1 MRTDFAQTVSF
12 LDPTLTSDGQPY
24 APHRFKEITKE
35 RYLISKY
42 CNTSYKDLDN
52 VSPIERAYLLEFIYD
67 ELKKEQDAYEE
78 AKRNSK
84 H

>member
-1 MRTDFAQTVSF
+1 MRLDFAQTVDF

-35 RYLISKY
+35 RYLITKY
-42 CNTSYKDLDN
+42 SHTSYKDLDN
-52 VSPIERAYLLEFIYD
+52 VTPTERAYLLEFIYE

-78 AKRNSK
+78 AKQNSS

>member
-1 MRTDFAQTVSF
+1 MRTDFAQTVNF
-12 LDPTLTSDGQPY
+12 LDPILTSDGKPY
-24 APHRFKEITKE
+24 APRRFKEITKE

-52 VSPIERAYLLEFIYD
+52 VTPTEREYLLEFIHD

-78 AKRNSK
+78 ARRNSK
-84 H
+84 S

>member
-24 APHRFKEITKE
+24 APHRFREITKE

-52 VSPIERAYLLEFIYD
+52 VSPIERSYLLEFIYE

>member
-1 MRTDFAQTVSF
+1 
-12 LDPTLTSDGQPY
+12 LTSDGQPY

-42 CNTSYKDLDN
+42 CNTSYKDLDD
-52 VSPIERAYLLEFIYD
+52 VSPIERAYLLEFIYE

>member
-1 MRTDFAQTVSF
+1 M
-12 LDPTLTSDGQPY
+12 
-24 APHRFKEITKE
+24 E
-35 RYLISKY
+35 RS
-42 CNTSYKDLDN
+42 
-52 VSPIERAYLLEFIYD
+52 YLLEFIYE

>member
-1 MRTDFAQTVSF
+1 MKTDFAQTVNF
-12 LDPTLTSDGQPY
+12 LDPILTSDGKPY
-24 APHRFKEITKE
+24 GPHRFREITKE

-52 VSPIERAYLLEFIYD
+52 VSPMERAYLLEFIYD
-67 ELKKEQDAYEE
+67 ELQREQEAYEE

-84 H
+84 Q

>member
-1 MRTDFAQTVSF
+1 MTTDFAQTVSF
-12 LDPTLTSDGQPY
+12 LDPVLTSDGQPY

-42 CNTSYKDLDN
+42 SHTSYKDLDN
-52 VSPIERAYLLEFIYD
+52 VSPMERAYLLEFIYE

-78 AKRNSK
+78 AKRTNKS
-84 H
+84 